1 MDEPQAAQ
9 DKRARFPFDAIYKA
23 LCCHRDTVADVLR
36 SYVAKPEGP
45 LDRALIDALDLRTL
59 RKISMEWVTR
69 GFRVRRGDQVWQV
82 AFKPRA
88 QARGYPPLMFVNL
101 EFQSRSDGVMAL
113 RFLDQGNELYR
124 ELRAQGAIA
133 EGDPCP
139 VLCVLL
145 HNGRTRWKAA
155 SSTAELVNAPP
166 VFGRA
171 TVPAGLAAF
180 HPWGYWPASRQRRA
194 WIFVAHSARPHVP
207 GSIVSMMIGIEFAEA
222 RPDFVAPLWET
233 ARNLGDEQLRDTVA
247 RWLKR
252 LNESYNLDLPGME
265 ELLKMQDVTVLTSR
279 LDETIEGWH
288 RDAVAKGYAQGD
300 AGGYA
305 RGRAEGISRG
315 RAEGIARERAE
326 GIARERALLRRLAA
340 QRFGGETAERVD
352 ALLEGVADWDLLGSV
367 GEWIVDAQSGDQLAD
382 RVADLV
388 RRQT

>member
-36 SYVAKPEGP
+36 RYVAKPEGP

-69 GFRVRRGDQVWQV
+69 GFRLRRGDQVWQV
-82 AFKPRA
+82 AFKPQA

-124 ELRAQGAIA
+124 ELRAQGAIV

-145 HNGRTRWKAA
+145 HNGRTSWKVP

-180 HPWGYWPASRQRRA
+180 HPWGYWPVD
-194 WIFVAHSARPHVP
+194 FVAHRARPHVP

-288 RDAVAKGYAQGD
+288 RDAVAKGD

-305 RGRAEGISRG
+305 RG

>member
-1 MDEPQAAQ
+1 
-9 DKRARFPFDAIYKA
+9 
-23 LCCHRDTVADVLR
+23 
-36 SYVAKPEGP
+36 
-45 LDRALIDALDLRTL
+45 
-59 RKISMEWVTR
+59 
-69 GFRVRRGDQVWQV
+69 
-82 AFKPRA
+82 
-88 QARGYPPLMFVNL
+88 
-101 EFQSRSDGVMAL
+101 
-113 RFLDQGNELYR
+113 
-124 ELRAQGAIA
+124 
-133 EGDPCP
+133 
-139 VLCVLL
+139 
-145 HNGRTRWKAA
+145 
-155 SSTAELVNAPP
+155 
-166 VFGRA
+166 
-171 TVPAGLAAF
+171 
-180 HPWGYWPASRQRRA
+180 
-194 WIFVAHSARPHVP
+194 
-207 GSIVSMMIGIEFAEA
+207 MIGIEFAAA

-233 ARNLGDEQLRDTVA
+233 VRNLGDEQLRDTVA

-315 RAEGIARERAE
+315 RAEGIARERA
-326 GIARERALLRRLAA
+326 LLRRQAA

-367 GEWIVDAQSGDQLAD
+367 GEWIVDARSGDQLAD